1 MVKIF
6 LGFDIAF
13 DVSHSCPLQT
23 CNRKLAHLV
32 LQLVGF
38 RLFSV

>member
-1 MVKIF
+1 
-6 LGFDIAF
+6 
-13 DVSHSCPLQT
+13 HSCSLQT

-38 RLFSV
+38 RLVLYKCNGKKRI